1 MTPRLKTQSGRDVI
15 RALRQVG
22 FEVDRTRGSHATLS
36 RRASTGEKQILT
48 VPLHKELAHGTLHAI
63 YRQALKFIPAEQLIP
78 LFFSK

>member
-36 RRASTGEKQILT
+36 RRAPTGEKQILT
-48 VPLHKELAHGTLHAI
+48 VPLHKELAPGTLHAI
-63 YRQALKFIPAEQLIP
+63 YRQALKFISAEQLAP